1 MNRVLRSNNC
11 FQAQKACAIIGDSCS
26 ELKYQPTW
34 YKLSVPFILL
44 CVASDGLRPDT
55 MEILSRRRG
64 KGRGSEGA
72 AAEGGEATTSITLT
86 LNFKRFIFD
95 PKKQMYQ

>member
-1 MNRVLRSNNC
+1 MVVGGGRWR
-11 FQAQKACAIIGDSCS
+11 FHCS
-26 ELKYQPTW
+26 IYQPEIFI
-34 YKLSVPFILL
+34 SVPLLL

-55 MEILSRRRG
+55 VEVLSRRRG

-72 AAEGGEATTSITLT
+72 AGEGGEATTSITLT